1 MMPWQQMWAA
11 VLLLAT
17 MMPVTAHCAGQ
28 AYRWMDSRGVTHFS
42 DRPPDGG
49 VDSRA
54 VQLERAR
61 PLPPGVAPDFY
72 SIPNQARRLQQSR
85 LEMDRSK
92 AEKLK
97 ARAALRD
104 DSSGGSQY
112 DAYRGGSDAYYGYS
126 GGGYKSGRRRAR
138 ALPNPGGY
146 NAINGYSPRRSY
158 KRSSRRGGTRSRRS
172 GGRSGN
178 RF

>member
-1 MMPWQQMWAA
+1 MTPWQQMWTA
-11 VLLLAT
+11 VLLLAII
-17 MMPVTAHCAGQ
+17 MPVTAPCAGQ
-28 AYRWMDSRGVTHFS
+28 AYRWIDSRGVTHFS
-42 DRPPDGG
+42 DAPPDGG

-54 VQLERAR
+54 VVLERAR

-92 AEKLK
+92 AEKLE
-97 ARAALRD
+97 ALGALRD
-104 DSSGGSQY
+104 NSGGDFRY
-112 DAYRGGSDAYYGYS
+112 DAYRGGSDTYYGYS

-158 KRSSRRGGTRSRRS
+158 KRSSRRGGSRSRRF
-172 GGRSGN
+172 GGR
-178 RF
+178 F